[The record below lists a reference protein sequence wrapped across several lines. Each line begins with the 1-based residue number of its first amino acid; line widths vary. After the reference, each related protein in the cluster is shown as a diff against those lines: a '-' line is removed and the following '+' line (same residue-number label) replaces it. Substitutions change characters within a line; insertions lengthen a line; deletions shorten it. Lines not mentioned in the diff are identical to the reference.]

1 MTSGKWEGVGGGGR
15 GWEGVG
21 EVGGFTMFRGVC
33 VGGGRSERV
42 DDMVFTSQTVGAGR
56 AVNSQL
62 TG

>member
-1 MTSGKWEGVGGGGR
+1 MGE